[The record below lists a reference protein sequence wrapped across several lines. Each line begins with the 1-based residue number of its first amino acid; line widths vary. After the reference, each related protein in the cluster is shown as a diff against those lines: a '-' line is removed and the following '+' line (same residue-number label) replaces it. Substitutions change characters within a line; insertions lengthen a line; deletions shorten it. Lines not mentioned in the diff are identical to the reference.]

1 MEGKKKDWQGGEE
14 WKQAAV
20 CMKAFFPPLFF
31 NRALDW
37 HSVLPNR
44 ALRQSRSRQKRRFK
58 SQNVDPSC
66 RARHR
71 KEETRTSCSPH
82 IVWVCQNGIFRI
94 NVNFFFLFLRPTKR
108 RQNAF
113 SIYVMGQF
121 LWQNNLTRGSV
132 PHFKVEITSDCL
144 VQLGGGRYQVTSWYP
159 SYTYQVPSQGNS
171 GLFESHSSTVLV
183 L

>member
-1 MEGKKKDWQGGEE
+1 
-14 WKQAAV
+14 
-20 CMKAFFPPLFF
+20 MKGFFPPLFF

-37 HSVLPNR
+37 HSLLPNR
-44 ALRQSRSRQKRRFK
+44 ASRQSRSRQKRRFK

-113 SIYVMGQF
+113 SKYVMGQF

-144 VQLGGGRYQVTSWYP
+144 VQLGGGVTKSP
-159 SYTYQVPSQGNS
+159 LGIRPILTKCQAKG
-171 GLFESHSSTVLV
+171 TVVSLRATPA
-183 L
+183 LSLCSKMSRH